1 MARKFNR
8 GWLRAEPRKSG
19 PTWVLRFYTTRASD
33 GKRVE
38 HTLAVGL
45 VRDFPSESSAW
56 AEVQDQHLH
65 GQINKPD
72 FKARVTFGDL
82 LVHYEEHE
90 LGDQT
95 EAAIP
100 KSQTTIEA
108 YRRYIKLRIRPRWA
122 NRVAL
127 SIEPLEVEQWLREL
141 KREQGLANPTMAK
154 TRNVMKLVFDHSI
167 RYRLIPIRKED
178 NPMVS
183 VRCRTTSDYEAVTIT
198 PQQAFSIWQKLPQ
211 VESLL
216 VLLAAS
222 TGLCISECLG
232 LQWANVDFTRG
243 RIYVRKT
250 WTQCGVGQP
259 KTKASRATV
268 PRHPLLSECMRQWQ
282 AETMYGQAGGW
293 VFASNRLR
301 GKKPRVANMIVE
313 DFLRPAAVQA
323 KVLEE
328 GDRRRF
334 GFHTLRH
341 SLATFLATC
350 AKEDPATVQ
359 GLLRHADVHTTLQL
373 YAHAGEDSR
382 VAAVDTYMAEF
393 TQSGDTALPNS
404 G

>member
-1 MARKFNR
+1 MA
-8 GWLRAEPRKSG
+8 L
-19 PTWVLRFYTTRASD
+19 
-33 GKRVE
+33 
-38 HTLAVGL
+38 GL
-45 VRDFPSESSAW
+45 VREFPSESSAW
-56 AEVQDQHLH
+56 AEVHRQHLH
-65 GQINKPD
+65 EQINKPD
-72 FKARVTFGDL
+72 FKGKVTFGDL

-100 KSQTTIEA
+100 KSLTTVEA

-122 NRVAL
+122 NRIAL
-127 SIEPLEVEQWLREL
+127 SIEPLEVEQWLRAL
-141 KREQGLANPTMAK
+141 KQEKGYSNPTMAK
-154 TRNVMKLVFDHSI
+154 TRNVMKLVFDHAI

-183 VRCRTTSDYEAVTIT
+183 VRCRSTSDYEALTIT
-198 PQQAFSIWQKLPQ
+198 PQQAFSIWYKLPQ

-222 TGLCISECLG
+222 TGLRISECLG
-232 LQWANVDFTRG
+232 LQWANVDFTQG
-243 RIYVRKT
+243 RINVRQT
-250 WTQCGVGQP
+250 WTQCGVGEP
-259 KTKASRATV
+259 KTKASRANV
-268 PRHPLLSECMRQWQ
+268 PLHPLLSECMRKWQ
-282 AETMYGQAGGW
+282 AETMYGKPGDW

-323 KVLEE
+323 KVIEE
-328 GDRRRF
+328 DDRRRF

-373 YAHAGEDSR
+373 YAHAGEGSR
-382 VAAVDTYMAEF
+382 MAAVDTFMAEF
-393 TQSGDTALPNS
+393 TQADAAA
-404 G
+404 